1 MPPRPA
7 RVTPAELPELSHRDI
22 IKAVDGLRSHVDLGF
37 REVNARADER
47 HRATCDRF
55 DRIEERLDGH
65 TRAIGKLEGAPSCD
79 VPHTTMA
86 GGTPPEDP
94 EHGLPFKKGWPR
106 NLAIGGIVITSLAAL
121 KLALLTI
128 DWLCGGLAAF
138 WHTLTNTP
146 H

>member
-47 HRATCDRF
+47 HKATCDRF

-79 VPHTTMA
+79 VPHTA
-86 GGTPPEDP
+86 SSGEPPEHDG
-94 EHGLPFKKGWPR
+94 GLPFKHGWR
-106 NLAIGGIVITSLAAL
+106 SWLAITAISITALAGLKAAL
-121 KLALLTI
+121 MAM
-128 DWLCGGLAAF
+128 DAFGAGFMAA
-138 WHTLTNTP
+138 WHALTNS